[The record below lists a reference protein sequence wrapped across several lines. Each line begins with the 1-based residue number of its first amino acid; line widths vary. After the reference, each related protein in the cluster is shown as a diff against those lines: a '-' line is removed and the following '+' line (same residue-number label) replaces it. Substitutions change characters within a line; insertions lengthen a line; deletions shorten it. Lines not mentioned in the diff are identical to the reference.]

1 MGEALGVRVEFYP
14 SGEGSGLI
22 EGSQIRY
29 DAASG
34 TVRMPSGAGGWEA
47 ERRILDAVVLQEGL
61 GKVFGAEYDRMLSEL
76 HGSLSAIPGMEEAAG
91 LGKAGEAGSREK
103 LEAYLAKVSEV
114 GTEPE
119 AWDVICKGVS
129 SMLERKGLDYPVHE
143 TEVMGLLYADA
154 HRKEKSLFYGEEAHH
169 ARIVEAFE
177 ENLFRQCFPILSVSC
192 FSDLSLFLRRAVFV
206 LPRRV
211 LASPLY
217 RMSGLRETGKAG

>member
-1 MGEALGVRVEFYP
+1 MGLSFR
-14 SGEGSGLI
+14 
-22 EGSQIRY
+22 Q
-29 DAASG
+29 
-34 TVRMPSGAGGWEA
+34 A
-47 ERRILDAVVLQEGL
+47 ERAFQEDEEYRKALLSVSLDSQTVDLM
-61 GKVFGAEYDRMLSEL
+61 K
-76 HGSLSAIPGMEEAAG
+76 
-91 LGKAGEAGSREK
+91 GKAGEAGSREK

-119 AWDVICKGVS
+119 AWDIICKGVS

-143 TEVMGLLYADA
+143 AEVMGLLYADA

-177 ENLFRQCFPILSVSC
+177 ANLFRQCFPILSVSC
-192 FSDLSLFLRRAVFV
+192 FSDLSLFLRRTVFV